1 MMKVSRMTRKV
12 RRQQR
17 TMFLLFFV
25 APVFFICLVAHSA
38 LAMGFGVWPPV
49 PASATQKYSAINE
62 GLPFEDVTEDVLVET
77 TKYGRL
83 RIVNPLNSPITCMIG
98 KLPYGLGGSW
108 GRGMSPHP
116 SGKGKK
122 GYKRREKI
130 PLNGVSGTFIFAVEP
145 NAERELHPSHAQQLG
160 TIQCAKVDYY
170 LNSKQCRPGM
180 NIHACVKQGL

>member
-1 MMKVSRMTRKV
+1 MKNESLIKV

-17 TMFLLFFV
+17 IMFLLFF
-25 APVFFICLVAHSA
+25 AFPVIFLGLAAASE
-38 LAMGFGVWPPV
+38 AMGFGTYPYGPNI
-49 PASATQKYSAINE
+49 SKYSTTNLNE
-62 GLPFEDVTEDVLVET
+62 GLPFDDVTEQVTVET
-77 TKYGRL
+77 TDYGRL
-83 RIVNPLNSPITCMIG
+83 RVVNPFDSPITCMIG

-145 NAERELHPSHAQQLG
+145 NKERELHPSHAQQLG
-160 TIQCAKVDYY
+160 TIQCARVDQV
-170 LNSKQCRPGM
+170 LDSNRCRPGM